1 MFPEANILADAN
13 EVPLQLKI
21 VAYRQLGALDNTTA
35 EQSSLSL
42 APATDVLAR
51 LLSVFAVGLHALVAY
66 LAKQNM
72 RTQQISHIEH
82 EQKNAQFC
90 RPILKSE

>member
-42 APATDVLAR
+42 APAADFLAR

-66 LAKQNM
+66 LAKQKM
-72 RTQQISHIEH
+72 HTQQISHIKH
-82 EQKNAQFC
+82 NKKMHSFVDQY
-90 RPILKSE
+90 

>member
-21 VAYRQLGALDNTTA
+21 VAYRQLGTLDNTTA

-82 EQKNAQFC
+82 EQKNTQFFVDEC
-90 RPILKSE
+90 